1 MFQKLL
7 DKGKSV
13 LIHNQNL
20 QTLPTEIFKV
30 TKVLTPDIFSN
41 VSTQETNKITLC
53 VMLYTSMCLY

>member
-13 LIHNQNL
+13 SMHNQNL